1 MIKFFS
7 WITVI
12 LWMLLI
18 YYLSQQ
24 PVATS
29 NDLSSSITKRI
40 IETVEI
46 VAPQD
51 NMSVDSI
58 HHNIRKNAHFF
69 IYFFLGI
76 FVFTALKKRVM
87 KGYRKERIALYIC
100 IAYAISDEVHQLFV
114 SGRGAQ
120 VKDQVKDVLIDSAG
134 AAMGIL
140 FASLIDSLVK
150 SRAQSK
156 QLASKKTV

>member
-51 NMSVDSI
+51 NMSLDSI

-120 VKDQVKDVLIDSAG
+120 VKDVLIDSAG

-150 SRAQSK
+150 RRAQSK
-156 QLASKKTV
+156 QLASKKTYKK

>member
-1 MIKFFS
+1 MLKSLS

-18 YYLSQQ
+18 FYFSQQ
-24 PVATS
+24 PEATS
-29 NDLSSSITKRI
+29 NDLSSGITKWI
-40 IETVEI
+40 IEIVKI

-51 NMSVDSI
+51 NMSVDTI
-58 HHNIRKNAHFF
+58 HHTIRKNAHFF

-76 FVFTALKKRVM
+76 FVFTALKKRMM

-120 VKDQVKDVLIDSAG
+120 VKDVLIDSAG

-140 FASLIDSLVK
+140 LASLITSLIK
-150 SRAQSK
+150 SRKRPK
-156 QLASKKTV
+156 QIASKEIV

>member
-1 MIKFFS
+1 MLKFFS

-18 YYLSQQ
+18 FYLSQQ

-29 NDLSSSITKRI
+29 NELSSGITERI

-51 NMSVDSI
+51 NLSVDSI
-58 HHNIRKNAHFF
+58 HHTIRKNAHFF

-100 IAYAISDEVHQLFV
+100 IAYAILDEMHQLFV

-120 VKDQVKDVLIDSAG
+120 FKDVLIDSAG

-150 SRAQSK
+150 SRARSK
-156 QLASKKTV
+156 QLASKETV

>member
-1 MIKFFS
+1 MLKSLS
-7 WITVI
+7 WISVI

-18 YYLSQQ
+18 FYFSHQ
-24 PVATS
+24 PEATS
-29 NDLSSSITKRI
+29 NDLSSGITKWI

-51 NMSVDSI
+51 NMSVDTI
-58 HHNIRKNAHFF
+58 HHTIRKNAHFF

-87 KGYRKERIALYIC
+87 KGYRKERIAFYIC
-100 IAYAISDEVHQLFV
+100 IAYAISDEAHQLFV
-114 SGRGAQ
+114 SGRGA
-120 VKDQVKDVLIDSAG
+120 QVKDVLIDSAG

-140 FASLIDSLVK
+140 LASLITSLIK
-150 SRAQSK
+150 NRTRSK
-156 QLASKKTV
+156 QLASKETV

>member
-1 MIKFFS
+1 MLKSLS

-18 YYLSQQ
+18 FYFSQQ
-24 PVATS
+24 TVDTS
-29 NDLSSSITKRI
+29 RDLSSGITKYI
-40 IETVEI
+40 IEI
-46 VAPQD
+46 VKIVVPND
-51 NMSVDSI
+51 NMSVDTT
-58 HHNIRKNAHFF
+58 HHIIRKNAHFF

-100 IAYAISDEVHQLFV
+100 IAYAISDEAHQLFV
-114 SGRGAQ
+114 SGRGA
-120 VKDQVKDVLIDSAG
+120 QVKDVLIDSAG

-140 FASLIDSLVK
+140 LASLITSLIK
-150 SRAQSK
+150 SKTRSK
-156 QLASKKTV
+156 QLASKETV

>member
-1 MIKFFS
+1 MLKFFS

-18 YYLSQQ
+18 FYLSQQ

-29 NDLSSSITKRI
+29 NELSSGITERI

-51 NMSVDSI
+51 NLSVDSI
-58 HHNIRKNAHFF
+58 HHTIRKNAHFF

-76 FVFTALKKRVM
+76 FVLIALKRRVM

-100 IAYAISDEVHQLFV
+100 VAYAVSDEVHQLFV

-120 VKDQVKDVLIDSAG
+120 VKDVLIDSAG

-140 FASLIDSLVK
+140 LASLIDSFVK
-150 SRAQSK
+150 SRARSK
-156 QLASKKTV
+156 RLASKETV

>member
-51 NMSVDSI
+51 NMSLDTI

-120 VKDQVKDVLIDSAG
+120 VKDVLIDSAG